1 MNDAPPTL
9 QRQKQAALVA
19 LLGASVVLGIVE
31 VALGLPMQNSPDRLL
46 FTFVGNLAL
55 LVLGFRWLQLD
66 ARELDIRRPLWLNI
80 GIVLLAAVFV
90 PYYLFK
96 TRPPERRLVA
106 IAAFF
111 GVVVAC
117 MLASAFGA
125 MLMSALSGT
134 PVPVP
139 APAG

>member
-134 PVPVP
+134 PVP

>member
-80 GIVLLAAVFV
+80 GIILLAAVFV

-134 PVPVP
+134 PAP

>member
-1 MNDAPPTL
+1 VNAVPPPL

-31 VALGLPMQNSPDRLL
+31 VALGLPMQNSPERLL

-66 ARELDIRRPLWLNI
+66 ARELDIRRPLWLNV
-80 GIVLLAAVFV
+80 GIILLAAVFV

-111 GVVVAC
+111 GVVLAC
-117 MLASAFGA
+117 MLASALGA
-125 MLMSALSGT
+125 LMMGALSGT
-134 PVPVP
+134 PAP

>member
-1 MNDAPPTL
+1 M
-9 QRQKQAALVA
+9 
-19 LLGASVVLGIVE
+19 
-31 VALGLPMQNSPDRLL
+31 RLL

-66 ARELDIRRPLWLNI
+66 ARELDIRRPMWLNV

-106 IAAFF
+106 IASFF
-111 GVVVAC
+111 GLVIAC

-125 MLMSALSGT
+125 VLMATLSG
-134 PVPVP
+134 PP
-139 APAG
+139 AATG

>member
-1 MNDAPPTL
+1 VNDAPPTL

-80 GIVLLAAVFV
+80 GIILLAAVFV

-134 PVPVP
+134 PAP

>member
-1 MNDAPPTL
+1 VNAIPPTL

-31 VALGLPMQNSPDRLL
+31 VALGLPMQNSSERLL
-46 FTFVGNLAL
+46 FTFAGNLAL

-66 ARELDIRRPLWLNI
+66 ARELDIRRPLWLTV

-111 GVVVAC
+111 GLVFAC

-125 MLMSALSGT
+125 LLMGALSGT
-134 PVPVP
+134 P
-139 APAG
+139 APTG

>member
-1 MNDAPPTL
+1 VNAVPPTL

-66 ARELDIRRPLWLNI
+66 ARELDIRRPLWLNV

-125 MLMSALSGT
+125 MLMGALSGT
-134 PVPVP
+134 PAP
-139 APAG
+139 APAAAG

>member
-1 MNDAPPTL
+1 MNAVPPTL

-80 GIVLLAAVFV
+80 GIILLAAVFV

-111 GVVVAC
+111 GVVFAC

-125 MLMSALSGT
+125 LLMSALSGT
-134 PVPVP
+134 PTPAP

>member
-1 MNDAPPTL
+1 VNTVPPTL
-9 QRQKQAALVA
+9 HRQKQAALVA

-31 VALGLPMQNSPDRLL
+31 VALGLPMQNSPERLG
-46 FTFVGNLAL
+46 FTFAGNLAL

-66 ARELDIRRPLWLNI
+66 ARELDIRRPLWLTV

-111 GVVVAC
+111 GLVFAC

-125 MLMSALSGT
+125 LLMGALSGT
-134 PVPVP
+134 P
-139 APAG
+139 APPG

>member
-96 TRPPERRLVA
+96 TRPPERRLAA

>member
-1 MNDAPPTL
+1 MNAVPPTL

-31 VALGLPMQNSPDRLL
+31 VALGLPMQNSSERLL
-46 FTFVGNLAL
+46 FTFAGNLAL

-66 ARELDIRRPLWLNI
+66 ARELDIRRPLWLTV

-111 GVVVAC
+111 GLVFAC

-125 MLMSALSGT
+125 LLMGALSGT
-134 PVPVP
+134 P
-139 APAG
+139 APTG

>member
-1 MNDAPPTL
+1 MNATSPNL
-9 QRQKQAALVA
+9 QGRKQAALMA

-46 FTFVGNLAL
+46 FTFVGNLVL

-90 PYYLFK
+90 PYYLYK
-96 TRPPERRLVA
+96 TRPPERRLAA
-106 IAAFF
+106 IAGFF
-111 GVVVAC
+111 GLVFGC
-117 MLASAFGA
+117 MVASAIGA
-125 MLMSALSGT
+125 MLMGALSG
-134 PVPVP
+134 
-139 APAG
+139 APSPSTAG

>member
-1 MNDAPPTL
+1 M
-9 QRQKQAALVA
+9 RQKQATLVA

-31 VALGLPMQNSPDRLL
+31 VALGLPMQNSQERLL

-55 LVLGFRWLQLD
+55 LVLGFRWLKLD
-66 ARELDIRRPLWLNI
+66 ARELDIRRPMWLNV

-106 IAAFF
+106 IASFF
-111 GVVVAC
+111 GLVIAC

-125 MLMSALSGT
+125 VLMAALSG
-134 PVPVP
+134 PP
-139 APAG
+139 AATG

>member
-1 MNDAPPTL
+1 MNATPPTL
-9 QRQKQAALVA
+9 QRLKQAALAA

-31 VALGLPMQNSPDRLL
+31 VALGLPMQQSSERLV

-66 ARELDIRRPLWLNI
+66 SRELDIRRPLWLNV

-96 TRPPERRLVA
+96 TRPPERRLAA

-111 GVVVAC
+111 GLVFGC
-117 MLASAFGA
+117 MLASAIGA
-125 MLMSALSGT
+125 LLMSALSGAPT
-134 PVPVP
+134 
-139 APAG
+139 PAG

>member
-1 MNDAPPTL
+1 MNAAPPSSL
-9 QRQKQAALVA
+9 HRQKQATLVA

-31 VALGLPMQNSPDRLL
+31 VALGLPMQNSQERLL

-66 ARELDIRRPLWLNI
+66 ARELDIRRPMWLNV

-106 IAAFF
+106 IASFF
-111 GVVVAC
+111 GLVVAC

-125 MLMSALSGT
+125 VLMATLSG
-134 PVPVP
+134 PP
-139 APAG
+139 AATG